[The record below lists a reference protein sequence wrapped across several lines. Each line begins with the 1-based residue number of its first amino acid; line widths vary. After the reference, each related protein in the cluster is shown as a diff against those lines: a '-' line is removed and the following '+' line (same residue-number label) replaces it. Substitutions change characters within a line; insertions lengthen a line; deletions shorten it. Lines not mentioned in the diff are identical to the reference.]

1 MAVADGRS
9 DDAARIGMLIGERG
23 EDFDEPTYRRQVAEI
38 VSSTRDSS
46 LRDIKVGKMIMQV
59 SRVATATGLKHP
71 IELTL
76 LGKTL
81 LNLDQVAAILDPD
94 FSPDTAIRQHAPEL
108 VQQRLKH
115 DLTPGNLFST
125 MLELRDFAQEFPGR
139 VNRILDAVAENEL
152 EINVRA
158 FDESRLMA
166 GVHKIANR
174 ITMGLVLSA
183 LIVGAALLM
192 RVETPF
198 RILGYPGLAIV
209 CFLLAFT
216 GGLMLLWAI
225 LRDET

>member
-1 MAVADGRS
+1 
-9 DDAARIGMLIGERG
+9 MLIGDRDDE
-23 EDFDEPTYRRQVAEI
+23 FDERTYRRQVAEI
-38 VSSTRDSS
+38 VNSTRDSS
-46 LRDIKVGKMIMQV
+46 LSEIKVGRMIMQV
-59 SRVATATGLKHP
+59 TRVATATGLKHP

-94 FSPDTAIRQHAPEL
+94 FNPDAAVRNHAPQL
-108 VQQRLKH
+108 VQQRLSQ
-115 DLTPGNLFST
+115 DMTPGNVFST
-125 MLELRDFAQEFPGR
+125 LLELRDFAQEFPRR
-139 VNRILDAVAENEL
+139 VNRILDAVADNEL

-158 FDESRLMA
+158 FDESRLMS

-198 RILGYPGLAIV
+198 RILGYPGLAII
-209 CFLLAFT
+209 CFLLAFG
-216 GGLMLLWAI
+216 GGLALLWAI
-225 LRDET
+225 LRDEA